1 MVNRLQVLNDIKK
14 ATDSI
19 RKYKA
24 QGLDKAYSYS
34 EKEDVK
40 RINEA
45 NEALIQATVGLAGNV
60 CPNCNGTG
68 RV

>member
-1 MVNRLQVLNDIKK
+1 MVSRLQVLNDIKK
-14 ATDSI
+14 AANSLMQ
-19 RKYKA
+19 YKA

-34 EKEDVK
+34 EKAENK
-40 RINEA
+40 KINEA
-45 NEALIQATVGLAGNV
+45 NEALIQATIGLSGTK